1 MSNIWIFG
9 YGSLI
14 WNPGFSYEE
23 KEMATVY
30 GYKREYCILTSR
42 HRGNNKQKGIVLG
55 LKENEQSICQG
66 KEFLINPQK
75 QNEVFQYLQKRENG
89 EEKDVYHRKEISIW
103 LEAKQQWAKAHT
115 FIANKEHPAFTEKLT
130 IEEKI
135 KIISKAK
142 GHSGTNLEYFLNTFS
157 MLSYLNI
164 QDDYLNN
171 LNKKLLKNFN

>member
-14 WNPGFSYEE
+14 WNPGFPYEE
-23 KEMATVY
+23 KQMATVY
-30 GYKREYCILTSR
+30 GYKREYCILTNR
-42 HRGNNKQKGIVLG
+42 HRGNNTQKGIVLG
-55 LKENEQSICQG
+55 LKENEHALCQG
-66 KEFLINPQK
+66 KAFRIKNDYK
-75 QNEVFQYLQKRENG
+75 NDVFGYLEHRENG
-89 EEKDVYHRKEISIW
+89 EEKDVYHRKEVLIW
-103 LEAKQQWAKAHT
+103 LDQSQTWENAYT
-115 FIANKEHPAFTEKLT
+115 FVANTSHPAFTEKLT

-135 KIISKAK
+135 EIITKAK

-171 LNKKLLKNFN
+171 MNKKLIKISN